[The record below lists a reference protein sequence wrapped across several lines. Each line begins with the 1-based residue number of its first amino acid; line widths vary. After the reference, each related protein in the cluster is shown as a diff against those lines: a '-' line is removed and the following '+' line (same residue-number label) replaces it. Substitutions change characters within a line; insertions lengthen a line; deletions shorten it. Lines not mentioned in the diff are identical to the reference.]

1 MTADTIEYENP
12 NSSYMIYGAETSY
25 GAGATPANANKVG
38 KINTFSWNGNNNFLK
53 SKDLGAG
60 NNYGV
65 SVLGNFDLSG
75 SIDFDVDDF
84 TIFKYLIGVIQGAGS
99 VASPYEI
106 VEVDRIG
113 YDSTNTT
120 SIALE
125 LGTEGDANDDVLTFD
140 GVVFGSG
147 SITGSQGSSLKGSLD
162 WTGHNIT
169 ASTTLEAYTASTA
182 KPFVFQSG
190 SVTIGSDALHCTD
203 FSVNINNNLAIFR
216 DTGSGRFIAMPQRGN
231 RDYTGSF
238 TFIMKYD
245 TTASTLSGR
254 ELRDYFFGASNTPD
268 TGNSLTAYALNISID
283 DGSAAGDRVVDI
295 ELSNTYF
302 DDWSQPVNNGDGTM
316 SITTNYHSHSG
327 KSDSTD
333 NVPIRFY
340 EIA

>member
-1 MTADTIEYENP
+1 MADTIEYENP
-12 NSSYMIYGAETSY
+12 NSSYLVYGAETSY

-38 KINTFSWNGNNNFLK
+38 KINTFSWNANNNFLK
-53 SKDLGAG
+53 SKDMGAG

-84 TIFKYLIGVIQGAGS
+84 SIFKYLIGIIQGSGS
-99 VASPYEI
+99 IGTPYEI

-120 SIALE
+120 SVALE

-147 SITGSQGSSLKGSLD
+147 SINGSQGSTLKGNLD

-169 ASTTLEAYTASTA
+169 ASTTLISYTASTS

-190 SVTIGSDALHCTD
+190 SVTIGTDAFHCTD
-203 FSVNINNNLAIFR
+203 FSVSIANNLAIFR

-245 TTASTLSGR
+245 TTASVLSGR
-254 ELRDYFFGASNTPD
+254 ELRDFFFGASNTPD
-268 TGNSLTAYALNISID
+268 TGNSIPAKDLNISID
-283 DGSAAGDRVVDI
+283 EGAAANDRVVDI
-295 ELSNTYF
+295 ELTNTYF

-316 SITTNYHSHSG
+316 SLTVGYHAHHG

-340 EIA
+340 TIS